1 LGATEDGRCSA
12 SLQPR
17 LLLFWAPWLREWI
30 VTRPASRDVSRIR
43 RTPARPLPHGHG
55 VVPTILVGFCGHFG
69 GLQRFRPAS
78 WPISIARRGSIGYWL
93 RDERNQAARITTISL
108 AFPRYTVVCLLY
120 AP

>member
-1 LGATEDGRCSA
+1 MKMAALGVSV
-12 SLQPR
+12 L
-17 LLLFWAPWLREWI
+17 
-30 VTRPASRDVSRIR
+30 TRVRNRKKI
-43 RTPARPLPHGHG
+43 
-55 VVPTILVGFCGHFG
+55 GHFG

-93 RDERNQAARITTISL
+93 RDERNQAAHIATISL